1 MTQQQPTAMEPMS
14 RQMQDCVQACM
25 ACHTVCEET
34 MSSCLHMGGEARMPV
49 MRALMDCAEMTRMCA
64 DMMMRR
70 SPLAN
75 EMCMMCAQACDIC
88 AEACMSMPEDD
99 RMTACA
105 DSCRRCSEMCRAMA
119 GATM

>member
-1 MTQQQPTAMEPMS
+1 MTQQQPTMEPMS
-14 RQMQDCVQACM
+14 RQMQECVQACM
-25 ACHTVCEET
+25 DCHAVCEET
-34 MSSCLHMGGEARMPV
+34 MSSCLHMGGEASMPV
-49 MRALMDCAEMTRMCA
+49 MRALMDCAEITRMCA

-70 SPLAN
+70 SPLAD

-88 AEACMSMPEDD
+88 AEACLSMPEDD